1 MQAGRSSAAGNCGLP
16 LSKVVAAAG
25 TNLLDFFR
33 ELPVVIEK
41 LEPHLAVRECSPAL
55 LAAATQW
62 NEWQSTVLR
71 SGLLARKYRDNF
83 NRFLHQLASHKQ
95 VALRLGWLLFLVLK
109 VKLLSRF
116 PDLVSCVEL
125 LVCSVNVLVAN
136 APTLSN
142 SVAAAVVDGKHVD
155 TLCVVSGTG
164 EPGKRA
170 SDHVKTD
177 LSRVQQRM
185 ASADALLA
193 PLFAQA
199 VEQWKASAAIRQPQP
214 PPPQQQQQQQ
224 QQSGGGI
231 SQVAPGRLTS
241 CSRVELLVSDPDLMN
256 AVVAVLDRE
265 YEAHYSQSGE
275 IDEREFLTLDFSK
288 FASPRL
294 NPGTATLLTPARQ
307 PAPAPAAPLHPANP
321 HPASAAAAAAA
332 GIPAGSSP
340 TPNGSSGHSRSLL
353 GPGSHC
359 TNPPSPS
366 TSVHTAHTTHAA
378 GPHADPPHS
387 AGGGAWTGAVN
398 GGGGGR
404 GVLHGGLQRSSKS
417 GGAWGARGALGGFSP
432 LPSMGLTPG
441 GGQAMTPISSSLAS
455 VTWLQQLAGKA
466 TEEPTANLQRYFT
479 LTGHPGL
486 AAVVH
491 GRAQLLSAA
500 AIPDDAP
507 SVMPFPP
514 AQPSL
519 AASRRIEAVKLYYVV
534 LESILASEERSTG
547 SAHFPTL
554 LASAKFHTAMLA
566 CSCEVVTATHKQIGR
581 AFPAVLE
588 AVRLQGFDLLKT
600 VSTFVRHAP
609 HMPSEIKRH
618 LFTCEEKVLESLGWE
633 SGSSL
638 YTLIVAQDAL
648 NTLDAPSA
656 ASPDERP
663 PSQVTPAADVS
674 SALPPKPP
682 SPPALETSQSL
693 PSLQLQLEPPSDPN
707 TEDPLQQQRQQ
718 QQRQQASAS
727 RRPSILIS
735 DPMEHDSDSSSGR
748 GPGSAVVSST
758 TVPPPSPRRRP
769 ASSGSDE
776 EPAHKRARGNN
787 SAPLPATV
795 PAQLLPRLPACVGAA
810 PQPGEKSDPAVT
822 GLLHE
827 FIRKVL
833 KLMSHRLAAL
843 CSAFDFAPWEH
854 GDVTTRVYEAIEFA
868 LYHRTQLF
876 YGRHIDQIMLSAL
889 YGFCKV
895 YGVPKVLF
903 KDIVAQYR
911 TQAQSSQALVRSVAL
926 EVSNPALQAISR
938 GDIIS
943 FYNQAFVP
951 AMKGF
956 LMDQHAATPP
966 PPPVAAPAAVEPSAQ
981 GHHHHHQES
990 PLPHA
995 HALPSHPPPPDARS
1009 LRHHNGLPPLGPSSL
1024 RNSPRPQAHHSLRPH
1039 PAPNTSYKA
1048 PQSHAQHQQHINN
1061 PNNNNS
1067 SSANTS
1073 NAHHGSSAPA
1083 PLRSPLASPLTS
1095 PSKRTH
1101 GGGFLRGSSPGS
1113 TPADPSNSAAAER
1126 VAHGGR
1132 GQSPRGDP
1140 PERTP
1145 SQGSG
1150 PGPKTRASP
1159 RPGPADRM
1167 PSGLATLLRALDT
1180 TQGQPPPCSYP
1191 TITTTTTAPPTPTAQ
1206 APTPAPPPAPDKAAP
1221 PTPSAAA
1228 AGSAAEAAA
1237 VATALSASVA
1247 VAAGAGTAA
1256 DAAAPPF
1263 SIGPDELRQQ
1273 QHQLLQQQQ
1282 TLLMLQQM
1290 QQQLHPTLPSQLA
1303 HIPAPPQRQQQR
1315 QQAVV
1320 SLPAL
1325 QQQVASQPSQPDT
1338 TLVPDILL
1346 PMLTTRMAAEMLQDQ
1361 QQQVV
1366 ETKEPSAEVQ
1376 ALFETFKQPTG

>member
-359 TNPPSPS
+359 TNPPLPLNLR
-366 TSVHTAHTTHAA
+366 
-378 GPHADPPHS
+378 PHS
-387 AGGGAWTGAVN
+387 THHTRSRSPRRSSPLRRWCGAARAGVRGGP
-398 GGGGGR
+398 GGR
-404 GVLHGGLQRSSKS
+404 S
-417 GGAWGARGALGGFSP
+417 GGFSP

-519 AASRRIEAVKLYYVV
+519 AASRRIEVRAGSPGTPTPPPPPPPPPPWPVQ
-534 LESILASEERSTG
+534 SSTR
-547 SAHFPTL
+547 P
-554 LASAKFHTAMLA
+554 
-566 CSCEVVTATHKQIGR
+566 CWR
-581 AFPAVLE
+581 AA
-588 AVRLQGFDLLKT
+588 AR
-600 VSTFVRHAP
+600 
-609 HMPSEIKRH
+609 EIKRH

-854 GDVTTRVYEAIEFA
+854 GDVTTRVYEAIEYA

-911 TQAQSSQALVRSVAL
+911 TQPQSSQALVRSVAL
-926 EVSNPALQAISR
+926 EVSNPGLQAISR

-956 LMDQHAATPP
+956 LMAQHAATPLP
-966 PPPVAAPAAVEPSAQ
+966 LPPPVAAPPAVQPSAHAD
-981 GHHHHHQES
+981 HHQHQES
-990 PLPHA
+990 LLPH
-995 HALPSHPPPPDARS
+995 HALAHPSHPPPPDARS

-1024 RNSPRPQAHHSLRPH
+1024 RISPRPQTRTTVRAAAQPVDAAPIAEPLIQIELRRGPLHLSAHHSLRPH

-1048 PQSHAQHQQHINN
+1048 PQSHAQHQQHNT
-1061 PNNNNS
+1061 NNS
-1067 SSANTS
+1067 TNSS
-1073 NAHHGSSAPA
+1073 NAHYGSSAPT
-1083 PLRSPLASPLTS
+1083 PLKSPLASPLTS

-1126 VAHGGR
+1126 VTHGGR

-1145 SQGSG
+1145 AQGSG
-1150 PGPKTRASP
+1150 LGPKTRSSP

-1180 TQGQPPPCSYP
+1180 TQGQPPPY
-1191 TITTTTTAPPTPTAQ
+1191 TTTTTSAPPTPTAQ
-1206 APTPAPPPAPDKAAP
+1206 APTPAPPPASDKAAP
-1221 PTPSAAA
+1221 PIPAASAGSAAA
-1228 AGSAAEAAA
+1228 AVAAA
-1237 VATALSASVA
+1237 ISASVA

-1282 TLLMLQQM
+1282 TLLMLQQI
-1290 QQQLHPTLPSQLA
+1290 QQQLHPMLPSQHA
-1303 HIPAPPQRQQQR
+1303 QIPSPLLPPQLQQQR
-1315 QQAVV
+1315 QQAGV

-1325 QQQVASQPSQPDT
+1325 QQQVASQPFQPDT
-1338 TLVPDILL
+1338 TLGSDILH
-1346 PMLTTRMAAEMLQDQ
+1346 PMFITRMAAEMSQDQ
-1361 QQQVV
+1361 QQQDE
-1366 ETKEPSAEVQ
+1366 ETKEPPSAEVQ
-1376 ALFETFKQPTG
+1376 ALFEIFKHPTG